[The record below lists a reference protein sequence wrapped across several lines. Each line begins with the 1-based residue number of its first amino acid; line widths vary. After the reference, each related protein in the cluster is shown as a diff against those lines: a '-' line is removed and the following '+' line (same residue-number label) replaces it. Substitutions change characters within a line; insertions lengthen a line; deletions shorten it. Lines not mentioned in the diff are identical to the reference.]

1 MEASPCKMESPSGL
15 DYDSYNTE
23 MFNRQIN
30 FQFPYCKAIN
40 TKAGLFVPKECKIQ
54 ADWVCETNVGVD
66 FSLQTEQTD
75 LNGELITVEGELIK
89 EPRLRIIER
98 SPLLRF
104 NKKTKRYDALWD
116 KARDQELKL
125 KGEAQSAIRYLLF
138 FVGKDNRILHNLP
151 IQLSLKGNCMFRF
164 DTKLKEF
171 IGHIYTT
178 RTGKQL
184 NVFLGNGDPTI
195 SWIMYH
201 SVFCPKFVTEKVG
214 DAQQSFACLAVSF
227 LTCQKSDASDLYVD
241 KEEGSATLDVYEKYR
256 DWYIKQYRKNHD
268 FSSFDDTKIST
279 EAVDV

>member
-1 MEASPCKMESPSGL
+1 MESPCSL
-15 DYDSYNTE
+15 DYDSYDTE

-40 TKAGLFVPKECKIQ
+40 VKAGLFIPNECKNQ
-54 ADWVCETNVGVD
+54 AGWLCETNVGVD

-75 LNGELITVEGELIK
+75 LNGDLISVEGELIK
-89 EPRLRIIER
+89 EPRIRIIER

-104 NKKTKRYDALWD
+104 NKKTKRYDSLWN
-116 KARDQELKL
+116 KSRDLELKL

-138 FVGKDNRILHNLP
+138 FVGKDNKRLHNLP

-164 DTKLKEF
+164 DTKFKEF
-171 IGHIYTT
+171 IAHIYTT

-201 SVFCPKFVTEKVG
+201 SVFCPKFVSEKVG
-214 DAQQSFACLAVSF
+214 DKQQSFACLAVSF

-241 KEEGSATLDVYEKYR
+241 KEEAASTMDIYEKHKN
-256 DWYIKQYRKNHD
+256 WYINQYRKIPEFNA
-268 FSSFDDTKIST
+268 FDDTKIST
-279 EAVDV
+279 ETVDV